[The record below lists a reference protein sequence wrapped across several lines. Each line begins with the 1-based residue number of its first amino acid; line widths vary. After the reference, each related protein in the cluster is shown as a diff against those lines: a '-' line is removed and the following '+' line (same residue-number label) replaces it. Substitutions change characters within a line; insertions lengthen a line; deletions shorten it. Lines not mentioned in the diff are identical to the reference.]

1 MKSPIYNNHL
11 PAGLLDD
18 NCEFFTQG
26 SNVYALY
33 KGKVIPFEE
42 FPQELLDLLNIDLS
56 KYPDAINAL
65 IDLNLL
71 DEKSMLWQYTRCR
84 FGGFD
89 GEPDIYNGQLKHTEY
104 FECGER
110 GTCKYEGKLCQ
121 AIKVK
126 NGYLTKREIQILKCI
141 AEGLLDKEIAD
152 ALNISINTVPVFKKN
167 IQDKTGLTRKADMT
181 RFAIQKN
188 IISNDPI

>member
-1 MKSPIYNNHL
+1 MRNPIHNKNL

-26 SNVYALY
+26 EEVYALY
-33 KGKVIPFEE
+33 KGKVIPYNE
-42 FPQELLDLLNIDLS
+42 FPEELIELLKNDLS
-56 KYPDAINAL
+56 KYPDAVNSL
-65 IDLNLL
+65 IELDLL
-71 DEKSMLWQYTRCR
+71 DDQSMLWQYTRCR

-89 GEPDIYNGQLKHTEY
+89 GEADIENGQLIHTEY
-104 FECGER
+104 FECGAR

-121 AIKVK
+121 SIKVN
-126 NGYLTKREIQILKCI
+126 NGYLTKREIEVLKCI
-141 AEGLLDKEIAD
+141 ADGLLDKEIAD
-152 ALNISINTVPVFKKN
+152 TLKISINTVPVFKKN